1 MYFCCKLCD
10 YPTISDL
17 SMPRKLNLAYKKHG
31 SVKPKPQDVS
41 EEGYLSGAAH
51 SSNQTDQA
59 SETMSTQ
66 TDSVDTCDVPIQTD
80 KKDICNVSSQTD
92 KKDTS
97 NVSSQTDKKDTC
109 DVAIQTAKE
118 QPSDQPNLLTP
129 LPFSATVKVD
139 IDLFYSLGIVNIN
152 QLQRRL
158 SCMKCIYGNW
168 FLVPARLEADKLQIV
183 RLSQQQLQYSF
194 VVEVFE
200 DLKWS
205 LQLPI
210 QQLSPSTSLV
220 LKHLPEAVTS
230 VFVLRSV
237 LMFLDQ
243 CTICQGNPDPKFAPI
258 VAHSKGI
265 FKDRNGKSL
274 SVKCIDACNN
284 ISSFTYQFYMLQV

>member
-1 MYFCCKLCD
+1 
-10 YPTISDL
+10 
-17 SMPRKLNLAYKKHG
+17 MPRKLKLAYKKHG

-41 EEGYLSGAAH
+41 EEGYLSGVAH
-51 SSNQTDQA
+51 SSTQTDQA

-66 TDSVDTCDVPIQTD
+66 TDSVDTCDVP
-80 KKDICNVSSQTD
+80 CNI
-92 KKDTS
+92 
-97 NVSSQTDKKDTC
+97 SSQTDKKDTC

-183 RLSQQQLQYSF
+183 RLSQQQLQCSF

-205 LQLPI
+205 LQLPS

-265 FKDRNGKSL
+265 FKDRSGKSL

>member
-1 MYFCCKLCD
+1 
-10 YPTISDL
+10 
-17 SMPRKLNLAYKKHG
+17 MPRKLKLAYKKHG

-41 EEGYLSGAAH
+41 EEGYLSGVAH
-51 SSNQTDQA
+51 SSTQTDQA

-80 KKDICNVSSQTD
+80 KKDTCNVSSQTD

-183 RLSQQQLQYSF
+183 RLSQQQLQCSF

-205 LQLPI
+205 LQLPS

-243 CTICQGNPDPKFAPI
+243 CTICQGNPDPKFVPI

-265 FKDRNGKSL
+265 FKDRSGKSL